1 MTLIV
6 RTERDLEALNKKL
19 TVELD
24 EKRTVSDQLHCRQT
38 ELDQLKS
45 ELAKVDHHS
54 NSHNNNDAVITT
66 EFTWF
71 I

>member
-1 MTLIV
+1 V
-6 RTERDLEALNKKL
+6 EALNKKL

-45 ELAKVDHHS
+45 ELAKVSDHCS
-54 NSHNNNDAVITT
+54 NSHNSNQSCQILT
-66 EFTWF
+66 
-71 I
+71 